1 MVSIKKLLFNNVK
14 KLIPRIS
21 ATEMIALQSG
31 TTSIDRQL
39 FEGKIKKTSFNNKP
53 QDVFDKKLIT
63 ELVEKFPEQQIY
75 PHGNYHKLFEFL
87 GINKFFSFLIPEKY
101 GGKVMY
107 VEEMSNILT
116 YITSANPT
124 LGVITMVP
132 NSLGPSELLLHYGT
146 EEQKKE
152 HLPKIIKGQIRW
164 CQGYSEPGSGSDLA
178 SLATKAEDI
187 GEKFLVNGQ
196 KVWTS
201 YADKADWIFALV
213 RTGPKEPKHD
223 GISFLLIDMETKG
236 VSTKPITLI
245 SGKSPFCETFFD
257 DVEVPKNNLIGELNT
272 GWTIAKKLLQHERA
286 FISNFGLAA
295 GMGSTKDVVSIAK
308 KHLGDENGKIQNEF
322 YRSEISSHKIKEHA
336 FGLTLKRAGD
346 EGGKASA
353 TASMFKLY
361 GTEHNKK
368 RHELMIAASG
378 INGVAWEGDEFE
390 DSDKNLTKAWLR
402 TKGNSLEGG
411 TSEVQLNVISKRV
424 LGLPS

>member
-1 MVSIKKLLFNNVK
+1 MEQLENFRQEVK
-14 KLIPRIS
+14 SWLDKNCPASMRNGADPAIPTDEVWGGRKAQYKNPESKIW
-21 ATEMIALQSG
+21 L
-31 TTSIDRQL
+31 DRMGQKGWTMPTVAK
-39 FEGKIKKTSFNNKP
+39 E
-53 QDVFDKKLIT
+53 
-63 ELVEKFPEQQIY
+63 
-75 PHGNYHKLFEFL
+75 
-87 GINKFFSFLIPEKY
+87 Y
-101 GGKVMY
+101 GGGGLSKEEVKILN
-107 VEEMSNILT
+107 EEMWMIG
-116 YITSANPT
+116 AK
-124 LGVITMVP
+124 
-132 NSLGPSELLLHYGT
+132 GPLLSFGIWMLAPVLLEYGT

-152 HLPKIIKGQIRW
+152 HLPKIIKGEIRW

-187 GEKFLVNGQ
+187 GEHFLVNGQ

-223 GISFLLIDMETKG
+223 GISFLLIDMETQG

-257 DVEVPKNNLIGELNT
+257 DVKVTKANLIGELNA
-272 GWTIAKKLLQHERA
+272 GWTIAKALLQHERE
-286 FISNFGLAA
+286 FISKFGLASA
-295 GMGSTKDVVSIAK
+295 MGSGGKDIVSLAK
-308 KHLGDENGKIQNEF
+308 KHLGEENGKISNGF
-322 YRSEISSHKIKEHA
+322 YRSEITAHKIKEHA

-346 EGGKASA
+346 EGGKASP

-361 GTEHNKK
+361 GTEHNKM
-368 RHELMIAASG
+368 RHELMVAVTG
-378 INGVAWEGDEFE
+378 INGVAWDGDEFDDDE
-390 DSDKNLTKAWLR
+390 KNLTKSWLR

>member
-1 MVSIKKLLFNNVK
+1 MEQLENFRQEVK
-14 KLIPRIS
+14 SWLDENCPASMRNGADPAIQTDEVWGGRKAQYKNPESKIWL
-21 ATEMIALQSG
+21 
-31 TTSIDRQL
+31 DRMGQKGWTMPTVAK
-39 FEGKIKKTSFNNKP
+39 E
-53 QDVFDKKLIT
+53 
-63 ELVEKFPEQQIY
+63 
-75 PHGNYHKLFEFL
+75 
-87 GINKFFSFLIPEKY
+87 Y
-101 GGKVMY
+101 GGGGLSKEEVKILN
-107 VEEMSNILT
+107 EEMWMIG
-116 YITSANPT
+116 AK
-124 LGVITMVP
+124 
-132 NSLGPSELLLHYGT
+132 GPLLSFGIWMLAPVLLEYGT

-152 HLPKIIKGQIRW
+152 HLPKIIKGEIRW

-187 GEKFLVNGQ
+187 GEHFLVNGQ

-223 GISFLLIDMETKG
+223 GISFLLIDMETQG

-257 DVEVPKNNLIGELNT
+257 DVKVTKANLIGELNA
-272 GWTIAKKLLQHERA
+272 GWTIAKALLQHERE
-286 FISNFGLAA
+286 FISKFGLASA
-295 GMGSTKDVVSIAK
+295 MGSGGKDIVSLAK
-308 KHLGDENGKIQNEF
+308 KHLGEENGKISNGF
-322 YRSEISSHKIKEHA
+322 YRSEITAHKIKEHA

-346 EGGKASA
+346 EGGKASP

-361 GTEHNKK
+361 GTEHNKM
-368 RHELMIAASG
+368 RHELMVAVTG
-378 INGVAWEGDEFE
+378 INGVAWDGDEFDDDE
-390 DSDKNLTKAWLR
+390 KNLTKSWLR